1 MTNTDFPY
9 VNNYGKLPELFE
21 AIIHAPEPSKFTHE
35 ILQKILGRQSPSD
48 RPMISFLKRLG
59 FLDEG
64 NIPTSSYKAYRDKDK
79 SKVIMAKCI
88 KSAYAEVYAT
98 HENLHD
104 LQKDQI
110 VEKFKIVTGLGS
122 DNKVL
127 GAIVGS
133 FIALVDLADFTPTT
147 PVDVKPLL
155 ESESNVDDTEDKEPD
170 LLKKIGFS
178 YTINLNLPATTD
190 PRVYNAIFKS
200 LRENIFK

>member
-1 MTNTDFPY
+1 MTNTEFPY
-9 VNNYGKLPELFE
+9 VNNYGKLSELFE
-21 AIIHAPEPSKFTHE
+21 AIINAPEPSKFTHE

-64 NIPTSSYKAYRDKDK
+64 NIPTKNYKDYRDRTK
-79 SKVIMAKCI
+79 SRTVLGNCI
-88 KSAYAEVYAT
+88 KNAYAAVYAT
-98 HENLHD
+98 HENLHE
-104 LQKDQI
+104 LPKDQ
-110 VEKFKIVTGLGS
+110 VSEKFKIITGLGS

-133 FIALVDLADFTPTT
+133 FLALIDLADFKSTPIEE
-147 PVDVKPLL
+147 KSL
-155 ESESNVDDTEDKEPD
+155 SESDSEDIVEGEQPEF
-170 LLKKIGFS
+170 LKKLGFS